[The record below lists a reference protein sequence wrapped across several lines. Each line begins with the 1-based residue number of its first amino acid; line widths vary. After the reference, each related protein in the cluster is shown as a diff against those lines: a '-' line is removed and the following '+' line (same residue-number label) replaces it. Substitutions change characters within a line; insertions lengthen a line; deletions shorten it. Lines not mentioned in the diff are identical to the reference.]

1 MRPSLFQFTPV
12 AMLVASAFSAQAVAQ
27 NITVNGLVLD
37 HNGKAIEQ
45 ARVHV
50 HGRQQYV
57 YADKNGRF
65 TIQAPVDA
73 ELHISAK
80 GYGDQFVT
88 LSNTNELKVQL
99 QSGGV
104 ERIVVSAS
112 GLHQYDLEMAN
123 PVSVLSGEEL
133 SRKTA
138 PTIGETLKSMPGVH
152 SNYYGPVASSPILR
166 GLDGPR
172 VRILSNGLDSADV
185 SRIGPDHAIS
195 ADAITTE
202 QIEVLRGPS
211 TLLYGSGAVGG
222 VVNVVDNR
230 LPRQLRPASTQI
242 ETRYS
247 SGADEKTAAMTH
259 DGGQD
264 QVAWHLDGFKRK
276 TDNYDVPD
284 FTNEEGESSDQLAN
298 SWLNNSAVNGGLSWI
313 TDKGLIGFSIGHIDS
328 EYGIPGHHH
337 HHEEQD
343 EHDEHD
349 HDEDNHDEPTEE
361 AVFAKVKQDRYGLAG
376 ELYKPFNGIETLS
389 FSGALTRYQHHEIE
403 ADAIGT
409 TFKNDSFESRFTA
422 EHETIAGWHGVF
434 GYHLQQSDY
443 QALGEEAF
451 TPDTKTDSQ
460 ALFVLEERSFG
471 DFTAQ
476 IGARIEHVDYKAT
489 GIEFEHHH
497 EEEDT
502 DEHHAEDVKHDF
514 TASSLSAG
522 LVWNFQPGYNAAL
535 SISRSERAPSAAELY
550 SNGTHIATRTYELG
564 LAYSLDQDGEISE
577 SDIKFKKEVA
587 NNIDLTLR
595 KYEGDFTFTYNLF
608 YNKVN
613 NYLYMRDSGLTMADL
628 HSHAEED
635 HDHDH
640 DDHDAHD
647 EEHDHA
653 EDGEFSIFHY
663 QQQDATLYGA
673 EFAVAYQLSAE
684 QQLEFFIDSVRA
696 KLDNGSDLPRI
707 PPVKVGTGYSYSA
720 EDWSAN
726 IDWTH
731 YMKQNRVAASE
742 SATGSY
748 QILDLGFS
756 YYFNV
761 NDLDLTAFAKVNNL
775 TDELGFVHSSFI
787 KEDAPLPGRSFT
799 LGVKA
804 RF

>member
-1 MRPSLFQFTPV
+1 MRTSVFQLSPLAVFI
-12 AMLVASAFSAQAVAQ
+12 ASVFSAQVLAQ
-27 NITVNGLVLD
+27 STTIKGLVLD
-37 HNGKAIEQ
+37 NHGKAVEQ

-65 TIQAPVDA
+65 TIQAPADA

-80 GYGDQFVT
+80 GYGDQFVK
-88 LSNTNELKVQL
+88 LADRQNNQL
-99 QSGGV
+99 NIKLEAGGL
-104 ERIVVSAS
+104 ERIVVAAS
-112 GLHQYDLEMAN
+112 GLHHYDLEMAN
-123 PVSVLSGEEL
+123 PASVLAGEEL
-133 SRKTA
+133 SRKTE

-152 SNYYGPVASSPILR
+152 SNYYGPVAASPILR

-247 SGADEKTAAMTH
+247 SGADEKTAALAH
-259 DGGQD
+259 DGGQE
-264 QVAWHLDGFKRK
+264 QMAWHFDGFKRK
-276 TDNYDVPD
+276 TNNYDVPD
-284 FTNEEGESSDQLAN
+284 FTNDEGETSDQLAN
-298 SWLNNSAVNGGLSWI
+298 SWLDNSAVNGGLSWI
-313 TDKGLIGFSIGHIDS
+313 SDKGLLGFSVGHIDS

-337 HHEEQD
+337 HHEED
-343 EHDEHD
+343 AG
-349 HDEDNHDEPTEE
+349 TEE
-361 AVFAKVKQDRYGLAG
+361 EHEEESVFARVKQDRYGLAG
-376 ELYKPFNGIETLS
+376 ELYKPMAGIETLS
-389 FSGALTRYQHHEIE
+389 FSSALTRYQHHEIE
-403 ADAIGT
+403 DGAIGT

-422 EHETIAGWHGVF
+422 EHQAFAGWHGVI

-443 QALGEEAF
+443 KAIGEEAF

-460 ALFVLEERSFG
+460 ALFALEERSFG
-471 DFTAQ
+471 DVTAQ
-476 IGARIEHVDYKAT
+476 LGARLEQVDYKAS

-497 EEEDT
+497 DEDEVEEHPSEN
-502 DEHHAEDVKHDF
+502 VKNDF
-514 TASSLSAG
+514 TAVSLSAG
-522 LVWNFQPGYNAAL
+522 LVWNFQPGYNWAL
-535 SISRSERAPSAAELY
+535 SVSRSERAPSAAELY
-550 SNGTHIATRTYELG
+550 SNGAHIATQTYELG
-564 LAYSLDQDGEISE
+564 LAYALDADGEITQA
-577 SDIKFKKEVA
+577 DTDFKKEVA
-587 NNIDLTLR
+587 NNIDLTFR
-595 KYEGDFTFTYNLF
+595 KFEGDFTFTYNLF
-608 YNKVN
+608 YNKVH
-613 NYLYMRDSGLTMADL
+613 NYLYMQDSGLTMEDL
-628 HSHAEED
+628 EAHAEHGAE
-635 HDHDH
+635 
-640 DDHDAHD
+640 

-653 EDGEFSIFHY
+653 SEQDFSIFHY

-673 EFAVAYQLSAE
+673 EFAMAYQLTAE

-696 KLDNGSDLPRI
+696 KLDNGGDLPRI

-720 EDWSAN
+720 EDWSAT
-726 IDWTH
+726 IDWTQ
-731 YMKQNRVAASE
+731 YMKQNQVASDE
-742 SATGSY
+742 SSTGSY
-748 QILDLGFS
+748 HILDLGFS
-756 YYFNV
+756 YYFNL
-761 NDLDLTAFAKVNNL
+761 NELDLTAFAKANNL

-799 LGVKA
+799 LGLKA

>member
-1 MRPSLFQFTPV
+1 MRPSLFQLSPLAV
-12 AMLVASAFSAQAVAQ
+12 LVASVFSAQVQAQ
-27 NITVNGLVLD
+27 STTINGLVLD
-37 HNGKAIEQ
+37 TNGQAIEQ

-57 YADKNGRF
+57 YADNNGRF
-65 TIQAPVDA
+65 TIQAPADA

-80 GYGDQFVT
+80 GYGDQFVKV
-88 LSNTNELKVQL
+88 SDAQSDELKIQL
-99 QSGGV
+99 QAGGL
-104 ERIVVSAS
+104 ERIVVAAS
-112 GLHQYDLEMAN
+112 GLHHYDLEMAN

-133 SRKTA
+133 SRKTE

-152 SNYYGPVASSPILR
+152 SNYYGPVAASPILR

-247 SGADEKTAAMTH
+247 SGADEKTAALAH
-259 DGGQD
+259 DGGQE
-264 QVAWHLDGFKRK
+264 QIAWHFDGFKRK
-276 TDNYDVPD
+276 TNNYDVPD
-284 FTNEEGESSDQLAN
+284 FMNDEGESSDQLAN
-298 SWLNNSAVNGGLSWI
+298 SWLDNSAVNGGLSWI
-313 TDKGLIGFSIGHIDS
+313 TDKGLLGFSIGHIDS

-337 HHEEQD
+337 HHEEHEED
-343 EHDEHD
+343 EHEEEEGH
-349 HDEDNHDEPTEE
+349 EE
-361 AVFAKVKQDRYGLAG
+361 AGVFARVKQDRYGLAG
-376 ELYKPFNGIETLS
+376 ELYKPFAGIETLS
-389 FSGALTRYQHHEIE
+389 FSSALTRYQHHEIE
-403 ADAIGT
+403 GGAIGT

-422 EHETIAGWHGVF
+422 EHETFAGWHGVV

-443 QALGEEAF
+443 KAIGEEAF
-451 TPDTKTDSQ
+451 TPDTKTDSHS
-460 ALFVLEERSFG
+460 LFVLEERSFG

-476 IGARIEHVDYKAT
+476 LGARIEQVDYKAS

-497 EEEDT
+497 DEDEAE
-502 DEHHAEDVKHDF
+502 EHHAENVKNDF
-514 TASSLSAG
+514 TAASVSAG
-522 LVWNFQPGYNAAL
+522 LVWNFQPGYNWAL
-535 SISRSERAPSAAELY
+535 SVSRSERAPSAAELY
-550 SNGTHIATRTYELG
+550 SNGAHIATQTYELG
-564 LAYSLDQDGEISE
+564 LAYALDADGEITQSE
-577 SDIKFKKEVA
+577 TDFKKEVA

-595 KYEGDFTFTYNLF
+595 KFEGDFTFTYNLF
-608 YNKVN
+608 YNKVH
-613 NYLYMRDSGLTMADL
+613 NYLYMKDSGLTMADL
-628 HSHAEED
+628 EAHDEEDHEED
-635 HDHDH
+635 HDH
-640 DDHDAHD
+640 
-647 EEHDHA
+647 EH
-653 EDGEFSIFHY
+653 EGEEFSVFHY

-673 EFAVAYQLSAE
+673 EFAMAYQLTPE
-684 QQLEFFIDSVRA
+684 QELEFFIDSVRA
-696 KLDNGSDLPRI
+696 KLDNGGDLPRI
-707 PPVKVGTGYSYSA
+707 PPIKVGTGYSYSA
-720 EDWSAN
+720 EDWSAT

-731 YMKQNRVAASE
+731 YMKQNRVAAGE

-756 YYFNV
+756 YYFNL
-761 NDLDLTAFAKVNNL
+761 NDLDLTAFAKANNL

-799 LGVKA
+799 LGLKA